1 MCYNVKLMIFSI
13 IKLSFTVLR
22 QLLKII
28 ETLMIKISKNLF
40 INIILYYVVL
50 YINLSINIQNNQ
62 RSSKFI
68 FIFSHC

>member
-1 MCYNVKLMIFSI
+1 MISSI